1 MLTLDLPYPPSVNH
15 MYINA
20 RGRRFPNKKA
30 VDYKIK
36 VQDIV
41 IDQQAR
47 KFGSSP
53 ISLQIWV
60 YPPDRRKRDI
70 SNIIKIVED
79 SLQDAG
85 IYDDDFQIN
94 LLVVER
100 GKILK
105 GGKVTVI
112 IDEIDEPRQEQR

>member
-1 MLTLDLPYPPSVNH
+1 

-30 VDYKIK
+30 VDYKVR

-41 IDQQAR
+41 IDSQAT
-47 KFGSSP
+47 KYGSTP

-70 SNIIKIVED
+70 SNIIKIIED

-85 IYDDDFQIN
+85 VYDDDFQIG

-100 GKILK
+100 GQIIK
-105 GGKVTVI
+105 GGKVTVM
-112 IDEIDEPRQEQR
+112 IDELDATRQ

>member
-1 MLTLDLPYPPSVNH
+1 

-30 VDYKIK
+30 VDYKVR

-41 IDQQAR
+41 IDNQAT
-47 KFGSSP
+47 KYGSTP

-70 SNIIKIVED
+70 SNIIKIIED

-85 IYDDDFQIN
+85 VYDDDFQIS

-100 GKILK
+100 GQIIK
-105 GGKVTVI
+105 GGKVTVM
-112 IDEIDEPRQEQR
+112 IDEIDATRQ

>member
-1 MLTLDLPYPPSVNH
+1 

-30 VDYKIK
+30 IDYKVK

-41 IDQQAR
+41 IEKCAR
-47 KFGSSP
+47 KFGSVP

-85 IYDDDFQIN
+85 IYDDDFQIG

-105 GGKVTVI
+105 NGKITI
-112 IDEIDEPRQEQR
+112 MIEEIDAES

>member
-1 MLTLDLPYPPSVNH
+1 

-112 IDEIDEPRQEQR
+112 IDEINEPRQEQQG

>member
-1 MLTLDLPYPPSVNH
+1 MLTLELPYPPSVNH

-30 VDYKIK
+30 IDYKIK

-41 IDQQAR
+41 IEECAK

-85 IYDDDFQIN
+85 VYDDDFQIN
-94 LLVVER
+94 LLVIQR
-100 GKILK
+100 GKIIK
-105 GGKVTVI
+105 GGKITI
-112 IDEIDEPRQEQR
+112 MIEEIDELNAT

>member
-1 MLTLDLPYPPSVNH
+1 

-30 VDYKIK
+30 LDYKIK

-41 IDQQAR
+41 IDQSA
-47 KFGSSP
+47 KKYGSAP
-53 ISLQIWV
+53 ITLQIWV

-85 IYDDDFQIN
+85 VYDDDFQIN
-94 LLVVER
+94 LLLVQR
-100 GKILK
+100 GKIIK
-105 GGKVTVI
+105 GGKITI
-112 IDEIDEPRQEQR
+112 MIEEDTELDAQP

>member
-1 MLTLDLPYPPSVNH
+1 

-30 VDYKIK
+30 LDYKIK

-41 IDQQAR
+41 LDCQAT
-47 KFGSSP
+47 KYGCKP

-70 SNIIKIVED
+70 SNIIKIIED

-85 IYDDDFQIN
+85 VYDDDFQIN

-100 GKILK
+100 GQIIK
-105 GGKVTVI
+105 GGKVTVM
-112 IDEIDEPRQEQR
+112 IDEIDELRPRED

>member
-30 VDYKIK
+30 VDYKVR

-41 IDQQAR
+41 IDNQAT
-47 KFGSSP
+47 KYGSTP

-70 SNIIKIVED
+70 SNIIKIIED

-85 IYDDDFQIN
+85 VYDDDFQIG

-100 GKILK
+100 GQIIK
-105 GGKVTVI
+105 GGKVTVM
-112 IDEIDEPRQEQR
+112 IDELDATRQ

>member
-1 MLTLDLPYPPSVNH
+1 

-30 VDYKIK
+30 LDFKLK
-36 VQDIV
+36 VQDLV
-41 IDQQAR
+41 IDNCV
-47 KFGSSP
+47 KKYGNLP

-70 SNIIKIVED
+70 SNIIKIIED

-85 IYDDDFQIN
+85 VYDDDFQIQ
-94 LLVVER
+94 LLVVQR
-100 GKILK
+100 GKIIK
-105 GGKVTVI
+105 GGKVTVL
-112 IDEIDEPRQEQR
+112 IDEFNET

>member
-1 MLTLDLPYPPSVNH
+1 

-47 KFGSSP
+47 KYGSSP

-112 IDEIDEPRQEQR
+112 IDEINEPRQE

>member
-1 MLTLDLPYPPSVNH
+1 

-30 VDYKIK
+30 LDYKIK
-36 VQDIV
+36 VHDIV
-41 IDQQAR
+41 IDQSA
-47 KFGSSP
+47 KKYGSAP
-53 ISLQIWV
+53 ITLQIWV

-85 IYDDDFQIN
+85 VYDDDFQIN
-94 LLVVER
+94 LLLVQR
-100 GKILK
+100 GKIIK
-105 GGKVTVI
+105 GGKITI
-112 IDEIDEPRQEQR
+112 MIDEDLDAQP